1 MPRKSIVLIQ
11 KGVPNNVFIKINNN
25 LKKLVKVMS
34 NKRFI
39 YFILIILATN
49 VSFNVFAQKS
59 RITKKAATTK
69 ITSEDQ
75 AQMLY
80 ETMLPSTEQIMII
93 DSIIADKNNFLNKI
107 PLTKESGSVKSYNNF
122 WKVSDQAQSY
132 TYMNEFGN
140 KVYFSKKMKQA
151 IYDFIQLI
159 NLTESGT
166 I

>member
-1 MPRKSIVLIQ
+1 
-11 KGVPNNVFIKINNN
+11 
-25 LKKLVKVMS
+25 MS

-59 RITKKAATTK
+59 RTTKKAATTK

-93 DSIIADKNNFLNKI
+93 DSIIADKIIFEQNTIDQRIWEREFL
-107 PLTKESGSVKSYNNF
+107 
-122 WKVSDQAQSY
+122 
-132 TYMNEFGN
+132 
-140 KVYFSKKMKQA
+140 
-151 IYDFIQLI
+151 
-159 NLTESGT
+159 
-166 I
+166 